1 MSAAPSVKRRLSKPK
16 TNDHNTPPINHSRPK
31 RSQSSASKH
40 SHPPP
45 DISPEQ
51 WTSYFDIKTRP
62 DAPKNLKQQLKQSF
76 PETKRKLS
84 LDSFRRSSTDSTR
97 STDTMGV
104 KDRYPPA
111 ISTVNIGGPS
121 TGIKASPL
129 SMASPSPLARQLSV
143 VHEGPGID
151 IASAIHLLQELKKTA
166 SPEELVALHRA
177 LLPMQDND
185 SVAESSP
192 SREDH
197 TPPQHPSRRTSK
209 LPPGLNTR
217 GAPGDDLLRRLG
229 DEVRRP
235 RTSIQQTNSNENLD
249 STRRSVS
256 GGHAHA
262 NRTSYDVI
270 LEAAGGS
277 STPSEEPE
285 YAQAG
290 AYRTGTLRITNGT
303 ASPDPGRMLRLSMP
317 TDISA
322 PVSPA
327 ALESPAC
334 ESPNTPDFFARRPMQ
349 GSVESFP
356 GPYRML
362 HSEKRQT
369 SRPLPPPPESDSR
382 RSSDASDLQTPTF
395 DQHTENDVEVLEPT
409 QETNDN
415 PPISEDTPPFVSK
428 HPPRLRTVP
437 SYGGPLT
444 ARDVTPD
451 YEDASPSPREIKPS
465 MAQFATRLSTVYG
478 EDLSDDDSPGTP
490 NHALAL
496 LTGEKRLLGPR
507 APKSMQS
514 IKSPRS
520 PRPASMSQIDSG
532 YGSSDASS
540 QRYVRSPMPSTE
552 LQRPV
557 QLERDADAD
566 SLYTFNEFL
575 KGPPT
580 DTSTPPISPASF
592 ETKKEHAKKDL
603 PGFLGL
609 REKVPSKR
617 MSLPASG
624 MNSSDS
630 LASLTSSVGSE
641 AGGKVSKKLRK
652 PMPLPERLK
661 REKSFRV
668 PTASEISI
676 DEFPLVSEEM
686 NKSLEQRYHQP
697 SASDIDANR
706 RASTAS
712 DARSMWDDG
721 SRESEVNVPVP
732 SAIVARRNPFARKRS
747 VSRGRKSQN
756 RTQETT
762 ESPADVEKPG
772 RFPFLRSLSRS
783 RSRRRASIDSADCN
797 TPTRTDFSPAAP
809 TSGSVTPRPQLSRDA
824 SVERGKE
831 SWRTGPPI
839 KKKSKSMGM
848 TEEMA
853 SELARSKSRDVAGHD
868 RTPMHDR
875 PRMATPKRSIDRGQS
890 HGRSPSVGVPKSGRS
905 VEDFVPGWHSKEN
918 SPQSNGPPRPDNA
931 RRPFSMYADSI
942 PPMPDLPV
950 HVVAKAARANKL
962 MEKRKKDAFR
972 KSIETPVGSANASVL
987 NSAASSPKLG
997 KVKAAVRAREEQE
1010 RQLEER
1016 LSRESKADLLRPG
1029 VRRNTTAEEMNIAV
1043 RELQG
1048 SSSEQSS
1055 ILETDSRP
1063 NTADPSEVNTA
1074 ASSVSSQDQTGFS
1087 GFDKQAALWR
1097 ERRKS
1102 LGTYLPKPTQI
1113 QGQDPSEISRILSP
1127 EIVVSRYITPLGDEV
1142 AVRAQAHQDPTSE
1155 AARHADAYRSLLDD
1169 EDACPPRFD
1178 IPRSDSAYSSA
1189 SSGVTVPNYQDLPHA
1204 LVSRP
1209 NMPAQT
1215 RTVSGVTTTSSVYST
1230 QYSALPRTR
1239 SPGGRVRTP
1248 SGKFYAYEPTSH
1260 ASQAERSR
1268 AASLGKLQP
1277 GGRADAAAVAANH
1290 KGTLSPASSTDGLST
1305 IFSDTL
1311 TISSC
1316 GGTIRAKP
1324 KNPHQRHRF
1333 PEPSTQYK
1341 DHPSNQQNSSSP
1353 RRPRP
1358 MSSNSSNLGDRY
1370 SGGLGWEWNRES
1382 GFGGSAGTRLNGET
1396 GTRRKGQRLAE
1407 SFGVDLGDVP
1417 IFLCKSPD
1425 GLAPREQHRKGYF
1438 GV

>member
-16 TNDHNTPPINHSRPK
+16 TNDHNTPALNHSRPK
-31 RSQSSASKH
+31 RSQSSASK
-40 SHPPP
+40 SSKPPP

-84 LDSFRRSSTDSTR
+84 LDSFRRTSSDSTQ

-111 ISTVNIGGPS
+111 ISTVNIGGPNA
-121 TGIKASPL
+121 GVKASPL

-151 IASAIHLLQELKKTA
+151 IASAIHMLQELKKTA

-177 LLPMQDND
+177 LLPMQQDND
-185 SVAESSP
+185 SIAEPSP
-192 SREDH
+192 IREDQ
-197 TPPQHPSRRTSK
+197 TPSQHPSRRTSK

-235 RTSIQQTNSNENLD
+235 RTSVQQTNSHESLD
-249 STRRSVS
+249 STQRSIS

-262 NRTSYDVI
+262 NRTSYDAIV
-270 LEAAGGS
+270 EAAGGS
-277 STPSEEPE
+277 ETPSEEPE
-285 YAQAG
+285 YAQTG
-290 AYRTGTLRITNGT
+290 AYRTGTLRITNGA

-317 TDISA
+317 SDLSA

-334 ESPNTPDFFARRPMQ
+334 DSPSTPDFFARRPMQ
-349 GSVESFP
+349 ASMESFP

-369 SRPLPPPPESDSR
+369 SRPLPPPPPASDSR
-382 RSSDASDLQTPTF
+382 RSSDASDMQSPAF
-395 DQHTENDVEVLEPT
+395 ERHTEDDNEVLEPT
-409 QETNDN
+409 QEINDN
-415 PPISEDTPPFVSK
+415 PPVSDEAPPFVSK

-451 YEDASPSPREIKPS
+451 YEDASPSPREIKPTLG
-465 MAQFATRLSTVYG
+465 QFATRLSTVYG
-478 EDLSDDDSPGTP
+478 EDVSDDDSPGTP

-507 APKSMQS
+507 EPKSM
-514 IKSPRS
+514 KSVKSLRS
-520 PRPASMSQIDSG
+520 PRPASMSQVDSG

-540 QRYVRSPMPSTE
+540 QRYVRSPKPSGE
-552 LQRPV
+552 LQRPA
-557 QLERDADAD
+557 QPERDADAD

-575 KGPPT
+575 KGPST
-580 DTSTPPISPASF
+580 DASTPPISPASS
-592 ETKKEHAKKDL
+592 EMKKEHTKKDL
-603 PGFLGL
+603 PAFLGL
-609 REKVPSKR
+609 REKMPSKR
-617 MSLPASG
+617 MSLPTG
-624 MNSSDS
+624 GLVSSDS
-630 LASLTSSVGSE
+630 LTSFTSSVGSE
-641 AGGKVSKKLRK
+641 TSGKVTKKLRK

-697 SASDIDANR
+697 SVSEIDANR

-721 SRESEVNVPVP
+721 SREAEVNV
-732 SAIVARRNPFARKRS
+732 SAVVARRNPFARKRS

-762 ESPADVEKPG
+762 ESPADAEKPG

-809 TSGSVTPRPQLSRDA
+809 ASGSVTPRPLLDRDA

-831 SWRTGPPI
+831 SWRTGPAN

-875 PRMATPKRSIDRGQS
+875 PRMATPKRSMDRGGG
-890 HGRSPSVGVPKSGRS
+890 HGRSPSVGAPKSGRS

-950 HVVAKAARANKL
+950 DVVAKAARANKI

-972 KSIETPVGSANASVL
+972 KSIESPIGSANASVL
-987 NSAASSPKLG
+987 NSATSSPKMG

-1016 LSRESKADLLRPG
+1016 LSRDVKADLLRPG
-1029 VRRNTTAEEMNIAV
+1029 VRRNTTAEDINIAV

-1074 ASSVSSQDQTGFS
+1074 ASSVSSQEQTGFS

-1102 LGTYLPKPTQI
+1102 LGTYLPKPSQN
-1113 QGQDPSEISRILSP
+1113 QSEDNLDLSARIMSP
-1127 EIVVSRYITPLGDEV
+1127 EIVVSRYITPLGNEV

-1169 EDACPPRFD
+1169 EDACPTRFD

-1189 SSGVTVPNYQDLPHA
+1189 SSGVTVPNYQDLPNA

-1209 NMPAQT
+1209 SMPAQT

-1248 SGKFYAYEPTSH
+1248 SGKFYAYEPTTH

-1277 GGRADAAAVAANH
+1277 GGRADAAVVAANH

-1333 PEPSTQYK
+1333 PEPTTQYR
-1341 DHPSNQQNSSSP
+1341 DHPSDQQP

-1370 SGGLGWEWNRES
+1370 SGGLAWEWNRET

>member
-1 MSAAPSVKRRLSKPK
+1 
-16 TNDHNTPPINHSRPK
+16 
-31 RSQSSASKH
+31 
-40 SHPPP
+40 
-45 DISPEQ
+45 
-51 WTSYFDIKTRP
+51 
-62 DAPKNLKQQLKQSF
+62 
-76 PETKRKLS
+76 
-84 LDSFRRSSTDSTR
+84 
-97 STDTMGV
+97 MGV

-111 ISTVNIGGPS
+111 ISTANLGSHAAVKS
-121 TGIKASPL
+121 SPL

-143 VHEGPGID
+143 VHESPGID

-185 SVAESSP
+185 SFAESP
-192 SREDH
+192 REQ
-197 TPPQHPSRRTSK
+197 TPTQHPSRRNSK

-217 GAPGDDLLRRLG
+217 GAPGDDLLRKLG

-235 RTSIQQTNSNENLD
+235 RTSIQHTSSQDTLD
-249 STRRSVS
+249 STHRSIS
-256 GGHAHA
+256 GGHAPA
-262 NRTSYDVI
+262 NRTSYDAIV
-270 LEAAGGS
+270 EAAGGS
-277 STPSEEPE
+277 ETPSDEHE
-285 YAQAG
+285 YGQTG
-290 AYRTGTLRITNGT
+290 AYRTGTLRITNGA

-317 TDISA
+317 SDIGM
-322 PVSPA
+322 PISPA
-327 ALESPAC
+327 ALDSPAC
-334 ESPNTPDFFARRPMQ
+334 DSPITPDFFNRRPMQ
-349 GSVESFP
+349 ASMESFP
-356 GPYRML
+356 GPYRVL
-362 HSEKRQT
+362 HSEQRQS
-369 SRPLPPPPESDSR
+369 SRPLPPPPASDSR
-382 RSSDASDLQTPTF
+382 RSSNASDMQTPTF
-395 DQHTENDVEVLEPT
+395 DQHPQDDNENSASPLETREITPST
-409 QETNDN
+409 DEM
-415 PPISEDTPPFVSK
+415 PPFVLK
-428 HPPRLRTVP
+428 HPPRLRNVP
-437 SYGGPLT
+437 DYGGPLT
-444 ARDVTPD
+444 AQDIAAD
-451 YEDASPSPREIKPS
+451 QEDDSPQEAKPAI
-465 MAQFATRLSTVYG
+465 AQFATRLSTVYG
-478 EDLSDDDSPGTP
+478 EDDTDDDSPGTP

-514 IKSPRS
+514 VRS
-520 PRPASMSQIDSG
+520 LRSQRPASMSQVDSG

-540 QRYVRSPMPSTE
+540 QRYVRSPKPSGE
-552 LQRPV
+552 IQRLAEP
-557 QLERDADAD
+557 ERDADAE

-575 KGPPT
+575 KGPSN
-580 DTSTPPISPASF
+580 DASTPPISPASF
-592 ETKKEHAKKDL
+592 DTKEHAKKDL

-609 REKVPSKR
+609 REKSQIKR
-617 MSLPASG
+617 MSLPVG
-624 MNSSDS
+624 GLNSSDS
-630 LASLTSSVGSE
+630 LASLTTSLGSE
-641 AGGKVSKKLRK
+641 SSSSGKVTKKLRK

-668 PTASEISI
+668 PTASEFSV

-686 NKSLEQRYHQP
+686 NKSLDQRYHQP
-697 SASDIDANR
+697 SASDVDANR
-706 RASTAS
+706 RASTTS
-712 DARSMWDDG
+712 DARSLWDDG
-721 SRESEVNVPVP
+721 SHEPDVNVPVP
-732 SAIVARRNPFARKRS
+732 GAMVQRRNPFARKRS

-756 RTQETT
+756 RTQDAT
-762 ESPADVEKPG
+762 ESPADAEKPS

-797 TPTRTDFSPAAP
+797 TPTRSDFRPA
-809 TSGSVTPRPQLSRDA
+809 TSGSGSVTPRPYERDA
-824 SVERGKE
+824 STERGKE
-831 SWRTGPPI
+831 SWRTGPAL
-839 KKKSKSMGM
+839 KKKSKGM

-868 RTPMHDR
+868 RAPMHDR
-875 PRMATPKRSIDRGQS
+875 PRMATPKRSMDRGRG
-890 HGRSPSVGVPKSGRS
+890 HARSPSVGIPTSGRS
-905 VEDFVPGWHSKEN
+905 VEDFLPGWHSKEN
-918 SPQSNGPPRPDNA
+918 SPQSNGLPRPDSA
-931 RRPFSMYADSI
+931 RRPYSMQAESI

-950 HVVAKAARANKL
+950 HVAAKAARQNKL
-962 MEKRKKDAFR
+962 MEKKRKDAFR
-972 KSIETPVGSANASVL
+972 KSIESPIGSANASVQ
-987 NSAASSPKLG
+987 NSAASSPKIG

-1016 LSRESKADLLRPG
+1016 LSRDSKTDLLRPG
-1029 VRRNTTAEEMNIAV
+1029 PRRNTTAEDINVAV

-1063 NTADPSEVNTA
+1063 TTADPSEVTTA
-1074 ASSVSSQDQTGFS
+1074 ASSVSSQGQTELP

-1102 LGTYLPKPTQI
+1102 LGTYLPRPTQN
-1113 QGQDPSEISRILSP
+1113 QSDESLDPSGIDRLQSP
-1127 EIVVSRYITPLGDEV
+1127 EIVVSRYITPLGHEL
-1142 AVRAQAHQDPTSE
+1142 AARAQANQDPTSE

-1189 SSGVTVPNYQDLPHA
+1189 SSAVTVPNYQDLPHA

-1209 NMPAQT
+1209 SMPTQH
-1215 RTVSGVTTTSSVYST
+1215 RTVSGVTTASSVYST

-1248 SGKFYAYEPTSH
+1248 SGKFYAYEPTTH

-1268 AASLGKLQP
+1268 AASLGKLQA
-1277 GGRADAAAVAANH
+1277 GARSDATAVAANH
-1290 KGTLSPASSTDGLST
+1290 KGQALSPASSTDGLST

-1333 PEPSTQYK
+1333 PEPSLQYR
-1341 DHPSNQQNSSSP
+1341 DHPQDQQSSSSTP

-1358 MSSNSSNLGDRY
+1358 MSSHSSNLGDRY
-1370 SGGLGWEWNRES
+1370 SGGLAWEWNRES
-1382 GFGGSAGTRLNGET
+1382 GFGGSAGTRLTGET

-1417 IFLCKSPD
+1417 IFLCQSPD